1 MFWLKSLV
9 TFAIIV
15 VLVVVGVSGQNILAR
30 QRRLFFGLII
40 PLVYSVLAVAASV
53 PNFKTTATV
62 SFSVVSFAASV
73 ALFVL
78 YALPALITW
87 LLLVD
92 IRSERTRKNRSRTD
106 SRRQVR
112 RDVTRERFEPHCPEP
127 AASGAAGTGGQR
139 ANRRPPADRP
149 STGTQR
155 PATDRQRQEQAA
167 RRPVSHAA
175 ASRQPGM
182 GPSGRKIA
190 PTDRRSS
197 SSDGARMSSSAGRDR
212 YAGID
217 RPQSFVDTLP
227 RADSFRSLN
236 KQRKNND
243 PHSRTDRPSSSR

>member
-40 PLVYSVLAVAASV
+40 PLVYSVLAVVASV

-112 RDVTRERFEPHCPEP
+112 RDVTRERFEPHRPEA

-139 ANRRPPADRP
+139 ANRRPPADR
-149 STGTQR
+149 R

-227 RADSFRSLN
+227 HADSFRSLN
-236 KQRKNND
+236 KQRKSDNL
-243 PHSRTDRPSSSR
+243 HSRTDRPSSSR

>member
-30 QRRLFFGLII
+30 QRRLFLGLII

-112 RDVTRERFEPHCPEP
+112 RDVTRERFEPHRPEP

-139 ANRRPPADRP
+139 ADRP

-182 GPSGRKIA
+182 GPSGRKFA

-227 RADSFRSLN
+227 HADSFRSLN
-236 KQRKNND
+236 KQRKSD
-243 PHSRTDRPSSSR
+243 DLHSRTDRPSSSR

>member
-78 YALPALITW
+78 YAFPALITW

-112 RDVTRERFEPHCPEP
+112 RDVTRERFEPHRPEA
-127 AASGAAGTGGQR
+127 AASGTAGTGGHR
-139 ANRRPPADRP
+139 ADRP

-197 SSDGARMSSSAGRDR
+197 SSDGTRMSSSAGRDR

-236 KQRKNND
+236 KQRKSD
-243 PHSRTDRPSSSR
+243 DLHSRTDRPSSSR

>member
-30 QRRLFFGLII
+30 QRRLFLGLII

-112 RDVTRERFEPHCPEP
+112 RDVTRERFEPHRPEA
-127 AASGAAGTGGQR
+127 AASGTAGTGG
-139 ANRRPPADRP
+139 RRADRP

-182 GPSGRKIA
+182 GPSGRKIP

-236 KQRKNND
+236 KQRKNDD